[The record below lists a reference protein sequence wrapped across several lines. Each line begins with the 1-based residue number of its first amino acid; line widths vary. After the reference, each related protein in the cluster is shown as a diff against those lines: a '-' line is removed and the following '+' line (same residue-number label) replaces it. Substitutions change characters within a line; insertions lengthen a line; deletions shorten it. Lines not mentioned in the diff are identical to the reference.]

1 MLPIMPCFRHLAT
14 KMMSRG
20 QKQDAQIF
28 DDLAGTWWDE
38 RGPHRLLH
46 RMNPLRLSYIQEYG
60 DVGGLDILDVGCGG
74 GIVCEPLGRL
84 GAHVT
89 GLDASSPSIDI
100 AREHAAQNGLSID
113 YQCGTIENYAPNHG
127 GRHDI
132 ITAFELI
139 EHVPDVASF
148 LSACSAALKPG
159 GFLFLST
166 LNRTFLS
173 YGAAIL
179 GAEYIARIVPIG
191 THQWRDF
198 VRPSELAM
206 IAGQTGFTVQHI
218 QGMTYNPLKGTWVK
232 IPRLDINYIAC
243 LKKEIE

>member
-1 MLPIMPCFRHLAT
+1 MLPIMPCFRRLAT

-74 GIVCEPLGRL
+74 GIVCEPLARL

-100 AREHAAQNGLSID
+100 AREHAAQVHSLGQGIRGRRLPRRQLQAARVRD
-113 YQCGTIENYAPNHG
+113 RQVRQHAPERSGSPAQPHG
-127 GRHDI
+127 RGQGG
-132 ITAFELI
+132 
-139 EHVPDVASF
+139 
-148 LSACSAALKPG
+148 AL
-159 GFLFLST
+159 
-166 LNRTFLS
+166 
-173 YGAAIL
+173 
-179 GAEYIARIVPIG
+179 
-191 THQWRDF
+191 
-198 VRPSELAM
+198 
-206 IAGQTGFTVQHI
+206 
-218 QGMTYNPLKGTWVK
+218 
-232 IPRLDINYIAC
+232 
-243 LKKEIE
+243 